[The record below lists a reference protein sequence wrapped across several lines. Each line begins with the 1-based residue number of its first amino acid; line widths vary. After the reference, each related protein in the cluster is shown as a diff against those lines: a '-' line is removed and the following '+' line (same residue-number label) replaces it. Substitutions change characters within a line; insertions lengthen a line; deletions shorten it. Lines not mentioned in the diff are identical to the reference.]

1 MDGNNRNLQDYLM
14 ILRKRW
20 QIVAAVGG
28 GIFALVLLVTL
39 LSTPVYEG
47 TAQIII
53 ERVEI
58 DNLTGSNKAQLQ
70 DPEFYST
77 QFQLIRSQGVALR
90 VVDLLGLEGGI
101 DRWEKPGGPSR
112 ISSVLQSIRAWFSLF
127 SQKEGSTADEAGD
140 AANPNPNAWTARDQV
155 ARQILQNVRVRPVQG
170 SHITE
175 VSYASHNT
183 EFAALVANTF
193 VQAYLEKSLD
203 MKMDATHRSLDW
215 LTPKAEDERIKLQ
228 ASEKKLQAYMEE
240 NNLVTMED
248 RVSIIPEALTQL
260 GRDLISAESRTKEH
274 KLLYDK
280 VRAVSGNLDAA
291 ENVLA
296 VSEGGALDVLR
307 AQILQAEQIAM
318 ELSSK
323 YGAKH
328 PMMLKAVADLNI
340 LKDKR
345 RQEINRIIQKIKNQ
359 YELALANENSI
370 RDQLNQTKSI
380 ALGLNEKYVGY
391 SVLKREIDT
400 NRQLYD
406 ALQTKIKDQSVS
418 GERQPV
424 NIGIVAN
431 AKVPQNPV
439 RPMVM
444 LNLLLGLVLGLCCG
458 VGGAFFID
466 HQDIRIKA
474 AEDVADILKI
484 PALGNITFNRVA
496 GNMKEIVRTAPRS
509 EFTENYNALRTT
521 LLLSAADA
529 PPRHILISSSIA
541 GEGKTTTA
549 TNLAL
554 TMAKAGSKVLLIDAD
569 MRKPTLHKVFKFHNQ
584 VGLSSYLAGSGD
596 RSILNKG
603 SHENLVVIPAGPLP
617 PNPYELLNSNRMA
630 ALIDNLGKDF
640 DVIICD
646 SPPILSVADARVL
659 CRFFDGMIVVA
670 RAGLTTYPMVKKSIR
685 MVKEVKG
692 EILGILVNAVQT
704 RDQEYYSY
712 YSNYLEVTTKPEAI
726 VLSAAL
732 ETVRSEEK

>member
-1 MDGNNRNLQDYLM
+1 MYDRNRNLQDYLKV
-14 ILRKRW
+14 LHKRW

-28 GIFALVLLVTL
+28 GIFAVVLLVTM
-39 LSTPVYEG
+39 LSTPIYDG
-47 TAQIII
+47 TAKVII
-53 ERVEI
+53 ERVEV
-58 DNLTGSNKAQLQ
+58 DNLSGNNRVQPQ

-77 QFQLIRSQGVALR
+77 QFQLIRSHTVARR
-90 VVDLLGLEGGI
+90 VVDILGLETGI
-101 DRWEKPGGPSR
+101 AAREMPENPSR
-112 ISSVLQSIRAWFSLF
+112 FSSVLQSIRGWFPRS
-127 SQKEGSTADEAGD
+127 SPTVEKDGEPAD
-140 AANPNPNAWTARDQV
+140 PNAWTASDKV
-155 ARQILQNVRVRPVQG
+155 ARQLLKNIRVRPIQG
-170 SHITE
+170 SRITE
-175 VSYASHNT
+175 VTYSSPNP
-183 EFAALVANTF
+183 EFAALIANTF
-193 VQAYLEKSLD
+193 VQAYLEKSLE
-203 MKMDATHRSLDW
+203 MKMDATHLSLNW
-215 LTPKAEDERIKLQ
+215 LTPKADAELKKLQ
-228 ASEKKLQAYMEE
+228 ASEKRLQTYMEQ
-240 NNLVTMED
+240 NNLVTMEE
-248 RVSIIPEALTQL
+248 RSTIIPEALTQL
-260 GRDLISAESRTKEH
+260 GRELISAESRTKEH

-280 VRAVSGNLDAA
+280 VRAVAGDLNAA

-296 VSEGGALDVLR
+296 VSEGGALEVLR
-307 AQILQAEQIAM
+307 AQILQAEQLNM

-323 YGAKH
+323 YGARH

-340 LKDKR
+340 LKEKR
-345 RQEINRIIQKIKNQ
+345 RQEINRIIQKIRNQ

-370 RDQLNQTKSI
+370 RNQLNQTKSM

-406 ALQTKIKDQSVS
+406 ALLTKIKDQSVS

-424 NIGIVAN
+424 NISIVET
-431 AKVPQNPV
+431 AKVPQSPV
-439 RPMVM
+439 RPVVT
-444 LNLLLGLVLGLCCG
+444 LNLLLGLLLGLFGGIG
-458 VGGAFFID
+458 VAFFVD
-466 HQDIRIKA
+466 HQDLRIKA

-484 PALGNITFNRVA
+484 PALGSITFNRVA

-521 LLLSAADA
+521 LLLSAADI

-569 MRKPTLHKVFKFHNQ
+569 LRKPTLHKVFKLHNQ
-584 VGLSSYLAGSGD
+584 VGLSSYLAGSSD
-596 RSILNKG
+596 KSILNKG
-603 SHENLVVIPAGPLP
+603 SHENLVIIPAGPIP
-617 PNPYELLNSNRMA
+617 SNPYELLNSNRMA
-630 ALIDNLGKDF
+630 TLLDNLAKEF

-704 RDQEYYSY
+704 RDLEYYGY
-712 YSNYLEVTTKPEAI
+712 YSNYLEVTAKPEVA

-732 ETVRSEEK
+732 QTARSEEK

>member
-1 MDGNNRNLQDYLM
+1 MYDRNRNLQDYLKV
-14 ILRKRW
+14 LHKRW

-28 GIFALVLLVTL
+28 GIFALVLLVTM
-39 LSTPVYEG
+39 LSTPIYDG
-47 TAQIII
+47 TAKVII
-53 ERVEI
+53 ERVEV
-58 DNLTGSNKAQLQ
+58 DNLPGSNRVQPQ

-77 QFQLIRSQGVALR
+77 QFQLIRSHAVARR
-90 VVDLLGLEGGI
+90 VVDILGLETGI
-101 DRWEKPGGPSR
+101 ADREMPEGPSR
-112 ISSVLQSIRAWFSLF
+112 FSSVLQSIRGWFPRS
-127 SQKEGSTADEAGD
+127 SPVVEKGNGEPAD
-140 AANPNPNAWTARDQV
+140 PNAWTASDKV
-155 ARQILQNVRVRPVQG
+155 ARQILQNIRVRPVQG
-170 SHITE
+170 SRITE
-175 VSYASHNT
+175 VTYSSPNP
-183 EFAALVANTF
+183 EFAALIANSF
-193 VQAYLEKSLD
+193 VRAYLEKSLE
-203 MKMDATHRSLDW
+203 MKMDATHLSLNW
-215 LTPKAEDERIKLQ
+215 LTPKADAEL
-228 ASEKKLQAYMEE
+228 KKLQDSEKRLQTYMED
-240 NNLVTMED
+240 NNLVSLED
-248 RVSIIPEALTQL
+248 RMSIVPEALAQL
-260 GRDLISAESRTKEH
+260 GRELISAESRTKEH

-280 VRAVSGNLDAA
+280 VRAVAGDLNAA

-296 VSEGGALDVLR
+296 VSEGGALEVLR
-307 AQILQAEQIAM
+307 AQILQAEQLNM

-323 YGAKH
+323 YGTKH

-340 LKDKR
+340 LKEKR
-345 RQEINRIIQKIKNQ
+345 RQEINRIIQKLRNQ
-359 YELALANENSI
+359 YELARDNENSI
-370 RDQLNQTKSI
+370 RGQLNQTKSM

-406 ALQTKIKDQSVS
+406 ALLTKIKDQSVS

-424 NIGIVAN
+424 NISIVEN
-431 AKVPQNPV
+431 AKVPQSPV

-444 LNLLLGLVLGLCCG
+444 LNLLLGLILGLCCG
-458 VGGAFFID
+458 AAVAFFLD
-466 HQDIRIKA
+466 HHDLRIKA

-484 PALGNITFNRVA
+484 PALGSITFNRVA

-521 LLLSAADA
+521 LLLSAADI

-554 TMAKAGSKVLLIDAD
+554 TMAKAGSRVLLIDAD
-569 MRKPTLHKVFKFHNQ
+569 LRKPTLHKVFKLHNQ
-584 VGLSSYLAGSGD
+584 VGLSSYLAGSSD
-596 RSILNKG
+596 KSILNKG
-603 SHENLVVIPAGPLP
+603 SHENLVIIPAGPIP

-630 ALIDNLGKDF
+630 TLLDNLAKDF

-704 RDQEYYSY
+704 RDLEYYGY
-712 YSNYLEVTTKPEAI
+712 YSNYLEVTAKPEVAI
-726 VLSAAL
+726 MSTAL
-732 ETVRSEEK
+732 QTARSEEK

>member
-1 MDGNNRNLQDYLM
+1 MDANNRTLQDYFKVLH
-14 ILRKRW
+14 KRW
-20 QIVAAVGG
+20 KIVAAVGG
-28 GIFALVLLVTL
+28 GIFVLVLLVTVL
-39 LSTPVYEG
+39 TTPVYEG

-58 DNLTGSNKAQLQ
+58 DNLAGSNRIQPQ

-77 QFQLIRSQGVALR
+77 QFQLIRSQAVARR
-90 VVDLLGLEGGI
+90 VVDLLGLEGGT
-101 DRWEKPGGPSR
+101 DKWEKPGDPSR
-112 ISSVLQSIRAWFSLF
+112 FSTVLQSMRGWFRF
-127 SQKEGSTADEAGD
+127 STTSEKGGGEPAD
-140 AANPNPNAWTARDQV
+140 PNAWTASDKV
-155 ARQILQNVRVRPVQG
+155 ASQILQNVRVRPIQG
-170 SHITE
+170 SRITE
-175 VSYASHNT
+175 VSYASPNP
-183 EFAALVANTF
+183 EFSALVANTF

-203 MKMDATHRSLDW
+203 MKMDATRRNLAW
-215 LTPKAEDERIKLQ
+215 LTPKAEVERTKLQ
-228 ASEKKLQAYMEE
+228 ASEKKLQAYMER
-240 NNLVTMED
+240 NNLLTMED

-260 GRDLISAESRTKEH
+260 GRELITAEARTKEH

-280 VRAVSGNLDAA
+280 VRAVAGDLDAA

-307 AQILQAEQIAM
+307 AQILRAEQNNM
-318 ELSSK
+318 ELSGK

-328 PMMLKAVADLNI
+328 PMMLKAEADLNI

-345 RQEINRIIQKIKNQ
+345 RQEINRIIQKIRNQ
-359 YELALANENSI
+359 YELARSNENSI
-370 RDQLNQTKSI
+370 RAQLGATKNT
-380 ALGLNEKYVGY
+380 ALGLNEKYVEY
-391 SVLKREIDT
+391 NVLKREVDT
-400 NRQLYD
+400 NRQIYD
-406 ALQTKIKDQSVS
+406 ALFAKIKDQSVS

-424 NIGIVAN
+424 NISIVEN
-431 AKVPQNPV
+431 AKVPQNPA

-458 VGGAFFID
+458 IGSAFFLD

-474 AEDVADILKI
+474 AEDVADFLNV
-484 PALGNITFNRVA
+484 PALGSITFNRVA

-521 LLLSAADA
+521 LLLSAADL
-529 PPRHILISSSIA
+529 PPRHILISSSVA

-554 TMAKAGSKVLLIDAD
+554 TMAKAGSRVLLIDAD
-569 MRKPTLHKVFKFHNQ
+569 LRKPTLHKVFKLHNQ

-596 RSILNKG
+596 KSILNKG
-603 SHENLVVIPAGPLP
+603 SHENLVVIPAGPTP
-617 PNPYELLNSNRMA
+617 ANPYDLLNSNRME
-630 ALIDNLGKDF
+630 ALIENLGKDF

-659 CRFFDGMIVVA
+659 CRFFDGIIVVA
-670 RAGLTTYPMVKKSIR
+670 RAGLTTYPMMKKSIR

-692 EILGILVNAVQT
+692 EILGIVVNAVQT

-712 YSNYLEVTTKPEAI
+712 YSNYLEVTAKPEA
-726 VLSAAL
+726 VTLSAAL
-732 ETVRSEEK
+732 GTIRSEEK

>member
-1 MDGNNRNLQDYLM
+1 MYDRNRNLQDYLKV
-14 ILRKRW
+14 LRKRW
-20 QIVAAVGG
+20 QIVAAIGG
-28 GIFALVLLVTL
+28 GIFALVLLVTM
-39 LSTPVYEG
+39 LSTPIYDG
-47 TAQIII
+47 TAKVII
-53 ERVEI
+53 ERVEV
-58 DNLTGSNKAQLQ
+58 DNLPGSSRVQPQ

-77 QFQLIRSQGVALR
+77 QFQLIRSHAVARR
-90 VVDLLGLEGGI
+90 VVDILGLETGI
-101 DRWEKPGGPSR
+101 AARETSEGPSR
-112 ISSVLQSIRAWFSLF
+112 FSSALQSIRGWFPRS
-127 SQKEGSTADEAGD
+127 SPVVEKGGGEPAD
-140 AANPNPNAWTARDQV
+140 PNAWTASDKV
-155 ARQILQNVRVRPVQG
+155 ARQILQNVRVRPIQG
-170 SHITE
+170 SRITE
-175 VSYASHNT
+175 VTYSSPNP
-183 EFAALVANTF
+183 EFAALIANTF
-193 VQAYLEKSLD
+193 VQAYLEKSLE
-203 MKMDATHRSLDW
+203 MKMDATHLSLNW
-215 LTPKAEDERIKLQ
+215 LTPKADAELKKLQ
-228 ASEKKLQAYMEE
+228 ASEKRLQTYMEE

-260 GRDLISAESRTKEH
+260 GRELISAESRTKEH

-280 VRAVSGNLDAA
+280 VRAVAGDLNAA

-296 VSEGGALDVLR
+296 VSEGGALEVLR
-307 AQILQAEQIAM
+307 AQILQAEQLNM

-328 PMMLKAVADLNI
+328 PMMVKAVADLNI
-340 LKDKR
+340 LKEKR
-345 RQEINRIIQKIKNQ
+345 RQEINRIIQKLRNQ
-359 YELALANENSI
+359 YELARDNENSI
-370 RDQLNQTKSI
+370 RGQLNQTKSM

-406 ALQTKIKDQSVS
+406 ALLTKIKDQSVS

-424 NIGIVAN
+424 NISIVEN
-431 AKVPQNPV
+431 AKVPQSPV

-444 LNLLLGLVLGLCCG
+444 LNLLLGLILGLCGG
-458 VGGAFFID
+458 VAGAFLLD
-466 HQDIRIKA
+466 HQDLRIKA

-484 PALGNITFNRVA
+484 PALGSITFNRVA

-521 LLLSAADA
+521 LLLSAADT

-569 MRKPTLHKVFKFHNQ
+569 LRKPTLHKVFKLHNQ
-584 VGLSSYLAGSGD
+584 VGLSSYLAGSSD
-596 RSILNKG
+596 KSILNKG
-603 SHENLVVIPAGPLP
+603 SHENLVIIPAGPIP

-630 ALIDNLGKDF
+630 TLLDNLAKDF

-704 RDQEYYSY
+704 RDLEYYGY
-712 YSNYLEVTTKPEAI
+712 YSNYLEVTAKPELA
-726 VLSAAL
+726 VLSTAL
-732 ETVRSEEK
+732 QTARSEEKRAG